1 MTNTPTLARTLK
13 LPSLVLFG
21 LAYMTPLIVLGIFGV
36 VASVTSGASAAAY
49 LVATVAMLFTAFS
62 YGRMAAAYP
71 LAGSAYT
78 YVRRTID
85 ARVGFM
91 VGWAVLLDYLFLP
104 MVIWLIGAAYLQAQF
119 PGVPTWVWIVGFI
132 AVTTALNILGLK
144 VANRANYI
152 LMAFQVLVIGLFV
165 ALSIGS
171 VLGADGAAGLVSAAP
186 FTGIESSFSS
196 ITAGA
201 AIAAYAF
208 LGFDAVTTL
217 TEETIEPRKTVP
229 RAILLIALIGGVIFV
244 LVSYTT
250 QLVYPGGVFENQDSA
265 AFDIAFQIGGNLF
278 SAVFLAGLIL
288 AQFAS
293 GLAAQASASRL
304 LFAMGRDGVLPRRF
318 FAAVSKRFRSPVFS
332 LVTVGVIGFVALF
345 LDVATS
351 TSFINFGAFIA
362 FAMVNVSVIVYYVK
376 RKNEG
381 TRLNPVMYL
390 VVPAIGG
397 IVTLYLMAQLD
408 SNAITLGLIWLAIGV
423 VILGIITRGFKKMPP
438 EIEFAEVD
446 EESVDAQ

>member
-1 MTNTPTLARTLK
+1 MTTNQTLARTLK

-119 PGVPTWVWIVGFI
+119 PAVPTWVWIVSFI
-132 AVTTALNILGLK
+132 AITTALNILGIK

-171 VLGADGAAGLVSAAP
+171 VVAADGAAGLVSPAP
-186 FTGIESSFSS
+186 FTGIESSFASVA
-196 ITAGA
+196 AGA

-332 LVTVGVIGFVALF
+332 LVTVGVVGFVALF

-376 RKNEG
+376 RKSEG
-381 TRLNPVMYL
+381 TSLNPVMYL

-397 IVTLYLMAQLD
+397 IVTLYLMTQLD
-408 SNAITLGLIWLAIGV
+408 SNAITLGLVWLAIGV
-423 VILGIITRGFKKMPP
+423 VILGVITRGFKKLPP
-438 EIEFAEVD
+438 EIEFAEVED
-446 EESVDAQ
+446 

>member
-1 MTNTPTLARTLK
+1 MTTNQTLARTLK

-119 PGVPTWVWIVGFI
+119 PAVPTWVWIVSFI
-132 AVTTALNILGLK
+132 AITTALNILGIK

-171 VLGADGAAGLVSAAP
+171 VVAADGAAGLVSPAP

-196 ITAGA
+196 IAAGA

-293 GLAAQASASRL
+293 GLAAQASA
-304 LFAMGRDGVLPRRF
+304 
-318 FAAVSKRFRSPVFS
+318 
-332 LVTVGVIGFVALF
+332 
-345 LDVATS
+345 
-351 TSFINFGAFIA
+351 
-362 FAMVNVSVIVYYVK
+362 
-376 RKNEG
+376 
-381 TRLNPVMYL
+381 
-390 VVPAIGG
+390 
-397 IVTLYLMAQLD
+397 
-408 SNAITLGLIWLAIGV
+408 
-423 VILGIITRGFKKMPP
+423 
-438 EIEFAEVD
+438 
-446 EESVDAQ
+446 

>member
-1 MTNTPTLARTLK
+1 MTTNQTLARTLK

-119 PGVPTWVWIVGFI
+119 PAVPTWVWIVSFI
-132 AVTTALNILGLK
+132 AITTALNILGIK

-171 VLGADGAAGLVSAAP
+171 VVAADGAAGLVSPAP

-196 ITAGA
+196 IAAGA

-332 LVTVGVIGFVALF
+332 LVTVGVVGFVALF

-376 RKNEG
+376 RKSEG
-381 TRLNPVMYL
+381 TSLNPVMYL

-397 IVTLYLMAQLD
+397 IVTLYLMTQLD
-408 SNAITLGLIWLAIGV
+408 SNAITLGLVWLAIGV
-423 VILGIITRGFKKMPP
+423 VILGVITRGFKKLPP
-438 EIEFAEVD
+438 EIEFAEVED
-446 EESVDAQ
+446 

>member
-1 MTNTPTLARTLK
+1 MTTNQTLARTLK

-119 PGVPTWVWIVGFI
+119 PAVPTWVWIVSFI
-132 AVTTALNILGLK
+132 AITTALNILGIK

-171 VLGADGAAGLVSAAP
+171 VVAADGAAGLVSPAP

-196 ITAGA
+196 VAAGA

-250 QLVYPGGVFENQDSA
+250 QLVYPGGMFENQDSA

-332 LVTVGVIGFVALF
+332 LVTVGVVGFVALF

-376 RKNEG
+376 RKSEG
-381 TRLNPVMYL
+381 TSLNPVMYL

-397 IVTLYLMAQLD
+397 IVTLYLMTQLD
-408 SNAITLGLIWLAIGV
+408 SNAITLGLVWLAIGV
-423 VILGIITRGFKKMPP
+423 VILGVITRGFKKLPP
-438 EIEFAEVD
+438 EIEFAEVED
-446 EESVDAQ
+446 

>member
-1 MTNTPTLARTLK
+1 MTTNQTLARTLK

-119 PGVPTWVWIVGFI
+119 PAVPTWVWIVSFI
-132 AVTTALNILGLK
+132 AITTALNILGIK

-171 VLGADGAAGLVSAAP
+171 VVAADGAAGLVSPAP

-196 ITAGA
+196 VAAGA

-332 LVTVGVIGFVALF
+332 LVTVGVVGFVALF

-376 RKNEG
+376 RKGEG

-397 IVTLYLMAQLD
+397 IVTLYLMTQLD
-408 SNAITLGLIWLAIGV
+408 SNAITLGLVWLAIGV
-423 VILGIITRGFKKMPP
+423 VILGVITRGFKKLPP
-438 EIEFAEVD
+438 EIEFAEVED
-446 EESVDAQ
+446 